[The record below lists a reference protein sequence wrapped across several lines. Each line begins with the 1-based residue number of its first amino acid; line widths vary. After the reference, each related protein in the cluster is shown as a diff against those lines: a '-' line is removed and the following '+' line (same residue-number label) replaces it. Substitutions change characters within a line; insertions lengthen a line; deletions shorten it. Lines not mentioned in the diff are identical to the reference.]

1 MDASQSFQLPEK
13 AAEANYVPAMSSL
26 SVAYAEQKTPVCG
39 ERATYWAMKAADA
52 GDPRGRLVLGFEYN
66 TGNCIAM
73 MASGELYSHGNGV
86 PADNA
91 QVQSW
96 QASRVVPHRLM
107 DGKPREQC
115 LVMPPRPSPASV

>member
-52 GDPRGRLVLGFEYN
+52 DDPRGRLVLGFEYN

-73 MASGELYSHGNGV
+73 MASGELYSHGMAFPPTTLRFRAGKRAAWFRTGLWTASLEN
-86 PADNA
+86 NA
-91 QVQSW
+91 
-96 QASRVVPHRLM
+96 
-107 DGKPREQC
+107 
-115 LVMPPRPSPASV
+115 

>member
-73 MASGELYSHGNGV
+73 MASGELYSREWRSRRQRSGSELASEPRGSA
-86 PADNA
+86 PAYGR
-91 QVQSW
+91 
-96 QASRVVPHRLM
+96 QA
-107 DGKPREQC
+107 
-115 LVMPPRPSPASV
+115 